1 MIEGLNM
8 RPYERKGPPVKAH
21 QGRLGHRCQKCGGYI
36 LTGGLRLGGYAGDIE
51 SCLGCGLSSEST
63 GYTDVIKNEWVEL
76 ASVNYEPK

>member
-21 QGRLGHRCQKCGGYI
+21 QGRLGHKCPKCLTGYI
-36 LTGGLRLGGYAGDIE
+36 LIGGLRLGGYAGDIE
-51 SCLGCGLSSEST
+51 SCLSCGLSSESV

-76 ASVNYEPK
+76 V